1 MIAFGKPTS
10 PSTIAQGGKMFIV
23 RGVSLLAR
31 SNNLTDHPHK
41 QLIDHLNE
49 KPYSPNAKL
58 ENRLERRKK

>member
-1 MIAFGKPTS
+1 
-10 PSTIAQGGKMFIV
+10 MFIV